1 MAYVKNTW
9 VDQAGQIRYEQTT
22 DEDDLVILTPNYEL
36 ITEIGTPVNATN
48 MNHIEDG
55 IADCDTAIGQKV
67 SKSGDTMSGSLQF
80 SKIGSGVIALNAIP
94 GGGFSDI
101 QYTMANGLR
110 AGFVRASN
118 VSATERN
125 LQISVCNNSGTPT
138 SNLILRCNNDVISCT
153 FPNTT
158 CCDGQWVDSFHLLS
172 TTTAQGNYEI
182 DVSSFLPSD
191 RTSYDYEIMVSFA
204 GFRNSGDTDSYVY
217 ITKDNNINLT
227 SDADLQTNDTYA
239 YVEFDGNHRE
249 SGELNCIVIAR
260 KNNDKFYFNIKR
272 ANLSTSCL
280 TMTKYRRIGTN
291 A

>member
-1 MAYVKNTW
+1 MT
-9 VDQAGQIRYEQTT
+9 GG
-22 DEDDLVILTPNYEL
+22 L
-36 ITEIGTPVNATN
+36 II
-48 MNHIEDG
+48 
-55 IADCDTAIGQKV
+55 
-67 SKSGDTMSGSLQF
+67 S
-80 SKIGSGVIALNAIP
+80 
-94 GGGFSDI
+94 
-101 QYTMANGLR
+101 ANSPYQGLR
-110 AGFVRASN
+110 MNDTGQVAGTTPSSDRVIGLRFYDNNGTYVGYIQNIYGTDGS
-118 VSATERN
+118 RN
-125 LQISVCNNSGTPT
+125 LLLNCRNGAGNTGASIRVGFDG
-138 SNLILRCNNDVISCT
+138 NNDASCE
-153 FPNTT
+153 FPKTK
-158 CCDGQWVDSFHLLS
+158 CVDGQWVDSFHLLS